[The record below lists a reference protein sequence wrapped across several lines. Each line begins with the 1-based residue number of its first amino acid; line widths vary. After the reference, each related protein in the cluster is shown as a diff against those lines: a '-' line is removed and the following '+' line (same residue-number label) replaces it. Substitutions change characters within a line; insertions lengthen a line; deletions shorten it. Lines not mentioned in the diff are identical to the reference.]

1 MGKVI
6 SEATPM
12 NSPLETAVDYR
23 IPEVNIIGGDDVT
36 EHDLNILENI
46 FKRFFENEYEKLLM
60 PPLFVLDVS
69 GSVSLEVKR
78 ETKIVPV
85 NENTVIL
92 AGYPCI
98 LLVLHSCGA
107 HGIAHMR
114 QLSRIEM
121 MQKYVDAEITI
132 YSLMSI
138 LKANMGEGIGSLVK
152 FDIEESNRNFI
163 LESAEFRKLIE
174 NMRNTLPYTPLR
186 IDRDKLVLLESMSLL
201 NQFLALEKS
210 EIRKI
215 KGLRKNMSD
224 EIHNRIMKIL
234 MEDAEKSLY
243 LESIGLVS
251 TLSEILPKTY
261 LNLLF
266 YASFLTNLGA
276 QGLLS
281 LAKSIACEEKK
292 VKALAMVER
301 EVESGGNR
309 LELVFEY
316 DIFDY
321 ENFVKHKENLLRVID
336 EGLEICRKGR
346 PCHRLNYVRQKL
358 DSVKTPS
365 EIQFFS
371 DSFSQTIFSSSPS
384 LDQAPIYYIHS
395 NGTSCKREEAM
406 LFSSLFADYII
417 TMNVLNALSTSKEG
431 SIRSIIKNA
440 IRCPFRRAPQ
450 MKCVWNPECE
460 HEKAWLDF
468 IGI

>member
-1 MGKVI
+1 M
-6 SEATPM
+6 S
-12 NSPLETAVDYR
+12 SPLETAVDYR
-23 IPEVNIIGGDDVT
+23 MPEVNVIGGGDIA

-46 FKRFFENEYEKLLM
+46 FKRFFENEYEKILM
-60 PPLFVLDVS
+60 PPLFILDIS
-69 GSVSLEVKR
+69 EDAELSKAKK
-78 ETKIVPV
+78 ETKIIPV
-85 NENTVIL
+85 NENTVTL
-92 AGYPCI
+92 AGYPYI
-98 LLVLHSCGA
+98 LLVLNSCGA
-107 HGIAHMR
+107 HGIVHMR

-121 MQKYVDAEITI
+121 MQKYVDAEVTI

-138 LKANMGEGIGSLVK
+138 LKASMGRGIGSLVK
-152 FDIEESNRNFI
+152 FDIEESDRNLI
-163 LESAEFRKLIE
+163 LEGTEFRRLIE
-174 NMRNTLPYTPLR
+174 NMRETLPYTPFR

-201 NQFLALEKS
+201 NQFLALEKP

-215 KGLRKNMSD
+215 RGLSKNISD

-234 MEDAEKSLY
+234 MEDSEKSLY
-243 LESIGLVS
+243 LESIGLIS
-251 TLSEILPKTY
+251 TLSEILPNTY

-292 VKALAMVER
+292 VKVLAMVER

-309 LELVFEY
+309 LELIFEY

-321 ENFVKHKENLLRVID
+321 ENFVKHKENLIRIID

-346 PCHRLNYVRQKL
+346 PFNRLNYVRQKL

-365 EIQFFS
+365 ELQFFS

-384 LDQAPIYYIHS
+384 SDQIPIYYIHS
-395 NGTSCKREEAM
+395 NGSSCKKEEAM
-406 LFSSLFADYII
+406 LFSSFFADYII
-417 TMNVLNALSTSKEG
+417 ATNILNALSTSKEG
-431 SIRSIIKNA
+431 NIKGIVKNA